1 MRDRAIQE
9 REELVRKIKRKDQE
23 KDLSLTESETQ
34 IWKSLERLS

>member
-34 IWKSLERLS
+34 KWKSLERLS